1 MTDPIRIANA
11 SGFYGD
17 RFSAMAEQI
26 TGGHIDVVTG
36 DYLAELTM
44 LILWK
49 AQQKSS
55 EQGYAVTFLE
65 QMKDVLGEVA
75 KRGIKVVTNAG
86 GLNPA
91 GLVGELRGITRTL
104 GIDVSIAYVEGDDFL
119 PHLGAMLE
127 DGYEFRNL
135 ETSQSLA
142 HLNASPLTANAYLGA
157 WGIVEALNQGAE
169 IVVTGR
175 VADAALVVGPAAW
188 HHGWNLDDWDSLAGA
203 VAAGHILECGTQAT
217 GGNFSFF
224 DEIPDLIRP
233 GFPIA
238 EVAEDG
244 SSVITKHED
253 TGGAVTV
260 DTVTAQILYEIDG
273 PAYQT
278 PDVVAH
284 FDTVR
289 LNQVGEDRV
298 GVTGVRGSRA
308 PKDLKAAI
316 NYLGGYR
323 NSMTVVLVG
332 GDAQKKASL
341 VEGTLRME
349 LTGERKPERL
359 EFVFSGTGHSDADVN
374 AEAAST
380 LTITA
385 MDTDPDKVGRAFSSS
400 VVELALASYPGFFA
414 TAPPSRESPYGVY
427 WPALVPRSLITQE
440 VVFDDGSRTVVPDPP
455 HGTSGADHVGSDVS
469 AAVPRGKT
477 LRVPL
482 GTIAGARSGDKG
494 GNANIGV
501 WARNHD
507 AYMWLVNELTT
518 ERLQELLPETASL
531 AVDRYELPN
540 IRGLNF
546 VVHGLLGQGV
556 ASSTRFDPQAKS
568 LGEWLRSRT
577 MDIPENLLDPVR
589 NT

>member
-49 AQQKSS
+49 AQQKSP
-55 EQGYAVTFLE
+55 ERGYAVTFLE
-65 QMKDVLGEVA
+65 QMKEVLAEVSQ
-75 KRGIKVVTNAG
+75 RGIKVVTNAG

-91 GLVGELRGITRTL
+91 GLAGELRRITQTL
-104 GIDVSIAYVEGDDFL
+104 GIDVTIAHVEGDDFL
-119 PHLGAMLE
+119 PRLGTMIG
-127 DGYEFRNL
+127 DGHEFRNL
-135 ETSQSLA
+135 DTSRSLA
-142 HLNASPLTANAYLGA
+142 DLAAPPLTANAYLGA
-157 WGIVEALNQGAE
+157 WGIVEALNRGADV
-169 IVVTGR
+169 VVTGR

-188 HHGWNLDDWDSLAGA
+188 HHGWALDDWDSLAGA

-224 DEIPDLIRP
+224 DEIPDLTHP

-238 EVAEDG
+238 EVAKDG

-260 DTVTAQILYEIDG
+260 DTVTAQILYEIDA
-273 PAYQT
+273 PAYPT

-284 FDTVR
+284 FDTIK
-289 LNQVGEDRV
+289 LNQVGDDRV
-298 GVTGVRGSRA
+298 EVTGVRGSRA

-323 NSMTVVLVG
+323 NSMTLVLVG
-332 GDAQKKASL
+332 GDAQKKAAL
-341 VEGTLRME
+341 VEDALRLE
-349 LTGERKPERL
+349 LAGERKPDVL
-359 EFVFSGTGHSDADVN
+359 EFAFSATGHSDADVN
-374 AEAAST
+374 ERAAST
-380 LTITA
+380 LRITA
-385 MDTDPDKVGRAFSSS
+385 MDPDPGKVGRAFSSS
-400 VVELALASYPGFFA
+400 VVALALASYPGFFA
-414 TAPPSRESPYGVY
+414 TAPPTGESPYGVF
-427 WPALVPRSLITQE
+427 WPALVSRSLIDQ
-440 VVFDDGSRTVVPDPP
+440 VVVLEDGLRLKIPDPP
-455 HGTSGADHVGSDVS
+455 HGRSDADHVVSDVS
-469 AAVPRGKT
+469 APVPGGET

-501 WARNHD
+501 WARSDH
-507 AYMWLVNELTT
+507 AYVWLMKELTT
-518 ERLQELLPETASL
+518 ERLQELLPETEPL
-531 AVDRYELPN
+531 TVDRYELPN
-540 IRGLNF
+540 IKGLNF
-546 VVHGLLGQGV
+546 VVHGLLGEGV

-568 LGEWLRSRT
+568 LGEWLRSRIVS
-577 MDIPENLLDPVR
+577 IPVDLLEAIDA
-589 NT
+589 